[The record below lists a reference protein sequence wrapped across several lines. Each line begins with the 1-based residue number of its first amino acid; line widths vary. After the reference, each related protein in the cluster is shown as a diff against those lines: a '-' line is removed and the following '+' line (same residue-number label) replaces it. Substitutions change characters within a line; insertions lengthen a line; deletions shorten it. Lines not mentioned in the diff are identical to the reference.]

1 MGPDLARHESAG
13 SSRSA
18 VRGNKMG
25 GGRLMRRFSNSAK
38 YYARQTWWALR
49 QIFGDAAYENYLQS
63 VRRSEI
69 HGEKVAAPL
78 SRDEFYLDSLQRRYS
93 KISRCC

>member
-1 MGPDLARHESAG
+1 
-13 SSRSA
+13 
-18 VRGNKMG
+18 
-25 GGRLMRRFSNSAK
+25 MRRSTHFAK
-38 YYARQTWWALR
+38 YHSRRVWWALR

-63 VRRSEI
+63 IGRSEI
-69 HGEKVAAPL
+69 HDAKVTAPL